1 MSDPTHANAYA
12 EARRRAH
19 TPRTL
24 SRRVGIPP
32 KAARLVLEDLTNRGE
47 LVEMAPDV
55 YGGKPIDMVRI
66 WAIPALIVVAL
77 ILVAAVFV

>member
-47 LVEMAPDV
+47 LVELAPDV
-55 YGGKPIDMVRI
+55 YGGRPLDMLRI
-66 WAIPALIVVAL
+66 WAIPATVIVAIILGAAL
-77 ILVAAVFV
+77 FA